1 MLDIGHFL
9 YFTLQYKE
17 LFYDI
22 FIILCIS
29 ADKITSAT
37 YFE

>member
-1 MLDIGHFL
+1 MLDIGHLL
-9 YFTLQYKE
+9 YFTLQHKE

-22 FIILCIS
+22 IIILRIS